1 MTASL
6 VNLLPRRVLP
16 AGKSLTRL
24 CLPCF
29 RRFISYKHATPC
41 FVTTPIFYVNAG
53 PHIGH
58 LYTVL
63 LADAHGRWNRLTG
76 RTVIFSTGTDE
87 HGLKIQQAAA
97 RSQRSLPDYC
107 DDVSQQ
113 FKVLFESA
121 NIQYDD
127 FIRTTEDRHKR
138 AVQRFWECL
147 ESNGHIYRGSYEGWY
162 SVSDEAFLTSEEVK
176 DVTTQ
181 DGSNAKVSV
190 ESEQPVTW
198 LKEDNYMF
206 RLSAFTHR
214 LQQWL
219 DTGAV
224 KPSKFDSVIRQYL
237 QDLPDLS
244 VSRQRERL
252 PWGVPVPGDESQTIY
267 VWLDALINYLTVAG
281 YPDNLT
287 TWPPTSQIIGKD
299 ILKFHAVYW
308 PAFLMAADLP
318 PPPRLLCHSHW
329 LVDGRK
335 MSKSLGNV
343 VDPTDCMDRYTMDGL
358 RYFLL
363 KEGTPHSDGNYTDR
377 KVMET
382 INSGL
387 VNTIG
392 NLLHRCTSSS
402 INRAQ
407 VFPPLNSHALDT
419 HFCAEEIHMYNT
431 LKTLPDSVDEHYQN
445 LTIYKALDELMSV
458 LHQTNAMF
466 DHHKPWQLTKQM
478 DQSEHLNT
486 VLHVAM
492 ETLRTCGILMQPVI
506 PNMAHRLLTKLGIG
520 ADSRT
525 VNSIYEDF
533 VKDEPVSLGTDTS
546 VLLKRVK

>member
-1 MTASL
+1 MSTTL
-6 VNLLPRRVLP
+6 VNILVRRRP
-16 AGKSLTRL
+16 GKSLTRL

-29 RRFISYKHATPC
+29 RKLVSYKHTTPC

-63 LADAHGRWNRLTG
+63 LADAHARWNRLSG
-76 RTVIFSTGTDE
+76 RNVLLSTGTDE
-87 HGLKIQQAAA
+87 HGLKIQQAAS
-97 RSQRSLPDYC
+97 RSERSPPDYC
-107 DDVSQQ
+107 DEVSQQ
-113 FKVLFESA
+113 FKVLFQSA

-127 FIRTTEDRHKR
+127 FIRTTQDRHRR
-138 AVQRFWECL
+138 AVQRFWEQL

-176 DVTTQ
+176 DLTTP
-181 DGSNAKVSV
+181 DGSTAK
-190 ESEQPVTW
+190 
-198 LKEDNYMF
+198 
-206 RLSAFTHR
+206 
-214 LQQWL
+214 
-219 DTGAV
+219 
-224 KPSKFDSVIRQYL
+224 
-237 QDLPDLS
+237 
-244 VSRQRERL
+244 
-252 PWGVPVPGDESQTIY
+252 IY

-308 PAFLMAADLP
+308 PAFLMASDLSP
-318 PPPRLLCHSHW
+318 PTRLLCHSHW

-343 VDPTDCMDRYTMDGL
+343 VDPSDRMERYSVDGL

-377 KVMET
+377 KVTET

-387 VNTIG
+387 VNTLG
-392 NLLHRCTSSS
+392 NLLHRCTSTS
-402 INRAQ
+402 INHAQ
-407 VFPPLNSHALDT
+407 VFPPLDPQAMDT
-419 HFCAEEIHMYNT
+419 HFSAEEIHMYST
-431 LKTLPDSVDEHYQN
+431 LKTLPDSVDEHYQT
-445 LTIYKALDELMSV
+445 LTIYKALDQLISV
-458 LHQTNAMF
+458 LHQANAMF
-466 DHHKPWQLTKQM
+466 DHHKPWQLAKQM

-506 PNMAHRLLTKLGIG
+506 PNMADQLLTKLGIG
-520 ADSRT
+520 TDRRT
-525 VNSIYEDF
+525 IDSIYEDF
-533 VKDEPVSLGTDTS
+533 VKDKAVKLGTDTS